1 MTTIAGAQ
9 YWDSFFQQ
17 RRESGRDLDWEG
29 RWVEPFLIPLR
40 DASAATVLELG
51 CGTGNDAARLADS
64 GYTVTAIDVSGE
76 AVRWARSRFG
86 TRVDFRL
93 ADITRPL
100 PFPESSFD
108 AVMSNVALHMFPDGV
123 TRSVFTEI
131 GRVVRPGGLF
141 LSHVNALED
150 RPLRARARPVV
161 REIEPDYVLE
171 QTGQTMHFFS
181 GDYLRE
187 LLLPWHEVQLE
198 SVEITDASGQPF
210 KRVWRVIA
218 HR

>member
-1 MTTIAGAQ
+1 MTTIAGAR

-51 CGTGNDAARLADS
+51 CGTGNDAARLAGR
-64 GYTVTAIDVSGE
+64 GYAVTAIDVSGE
-76 AVRWARSRFG
+76 AIRWGRSRFG
-86 TRVDFRL
+86 TRVDFRV
-93 ADITRPL
+93 ADVTQPL

-123 TRSVFTEI
+123 TRAVFAEI
-131 GRVVRPGGLF
+131 RRVVRPGGLF
-141 LSHVNALED
+141 LFHVNAIED

-161 REIEPDYVLE
+161 RELEQDFVLE
-171 QTGQTMHFFS
+171 ESGQTMHFFS
-181 GDYLRE
+181 EPYLRE
-187 LLLPWHEVQLE
+187 LLQQWSDLRLDPI
-198 SVEITDASGQPF
+198 EIT
-210 KRVWRVIA
+210 RRET
-218 HR
+218 

>member
-1 MTTIAGAQ
+1 MTTIAGAE

-29 RWVEPFLIPLR
+29 RWIEPFLAPLR

-64 GYTVTAIDVSGE
+64 GYVVTAVDVSGE
-76 AVRWARSRFG
+76 AIRWGQSRFG
-86 TRVDFRL
+86 TRVDFRV
-93 ADITRPL
+93 ADITQQL
-100 PFPESSFD
+100 PFPQSSFD

-123 TRSVFTEI
+123 TRSVFAEI

-141 LSHVNALED
+141 LLHVNAIED

-171 QTGQTMHFFS
+171 ETGQTMHFFS
-181 GDYLRE
+181 DDYLRE
-187 LLLPWHEVQLE
+187 LLEPWREVHLE
-198 SVEITDASGQPF
+198 SVEILDPAGRPY
-210 KRVWRVIA
+210 KRVWRAIA